1 MKRGRDNLPAAVYTT
16 AQVRAFDRI
25 AIEERG
31 IPGYELMCRAG
42 RAALDVLAARW
53 PDAHKVAVVCGAGN
67 NAGDGYVVARLA
79 RAAGYSVRLEAVV
92 PPERL
97 RGDAKQAW
105 EDCRA
110 AGVAAVPFGRARED
124 GFVPD
129 VVVDALLG
137 TGLDRPVEGAFA
149 AAIDALN
156 AAGAPILAL
165 DVPSGL
171 DADTGRVMNV
181 AVRADV
187 TVTFVGLKQGLFL
200 GEAPDYR
207 GELEFSD
214 LMVPP
219 DVYAGAPP
227 ALERLTPALLER
239 ALPRRARTAHK
250 GTNGRVLLVGGG
262 PGMPGAI
269 RLAAEAALRVG
280 AGLVY
285 VATWRDSVVPV
296 MAGRPEL
303 MCRAVETVD
312 DLEPLLELADV
323 VVVGPGL
330 GRSEWARRLFR
341 RVLASARPL
350 VVDADGLNLL
360 AEAPE
365 RRGNWVLTPH
375 PGEASRLLG
384 RSVGD
389 VQADRLGAVRELVA
403 RFDATV
409 VLKGACSLVGTTRVD
424 RGTARVHG
432 GTAAGVTATADGTA
446 AEGTPTADGT
456 AAADGAP
463 ADGAATARA
472 HTGAADVAV
481 CDYGNPGMGTGG
493 TGDVLAG
500 VLGGL
505 AGQLGDLARAAR
517 AGVLLHAL
525 AGDDAAADGGERGMA
540 ASDLLPAL
548 RRRANPR

>member
-1 MKRGRDNLPAAVYTT
+1 VKRGRDNLPAAVYTT

-25 AIEERG
+25 AIEQRG

-42 RAALDVLAARW
+42 RAALDVLEARW
-53 PDAHKVAVVCGAGN
+53 PEAHKLAVVCGAGN

-79 RAAGYSVRLEAVV
+79 RAAGYSVHLETVV

-110 AGVAAVPFGRARED
+110 AGVDAVPFGGGRED

-137 TGLDRPVEGAFA
+137 TGLDRPVEGTFA
-149 AAIDALN
+149 GAIDALN
-156 AAGAPILAL
+156 RAGAPILAL

-207 GELEFSD
+207 GDLEFSD
-214 LMVPP
+214 LMLPP
-219 DVYAGAPP
+219 DVYAGAPL
-227 ALERLTPALLER
+227 ALERLTPKLLER
-239 ALPRRARTAHK
+239 TLPRRARTAHK

-303 MCRAVETVD
+303 MCRGVDTVE

-330 GRSEWARRLFR
+330 GRSEWAQALFR

-384 RSVGD
+384 RGIGD
-389 VQADRLGAVRELVA
+389 VQADRLGAVRELVV
-403 RFDATV
+403 RFDAAV
-409 VLKGACSLVGTTRVD
+409 VLKGACTLVGTRHIAGGGAA
-424 RGTARVHG
+424 RG
-432 GTAAGVTATADGTA
+432 
-446 AEGTPTADGT
+446 E
-456 AAADGAP
+456 AADV
-463 ADGAATARA
+463 
-472 HTGAADVAV
+472 DVAV

-505 AGQLGDLARAAR
+505 TAQLRDLEQAAR

-525 AGDDAAADGGERGMA
+525 AGDDAAAEGGERGMA

-548 RRRANPR
+548 RRRANPL

>member
-1 MKRGRDNLPAAVYTT
+1 MTRVKRGRDNLPAAVYST

-25 AIEERG
+25 AIDERG

-42 RAALDVLAARW
+42 RAALDVLKARW
-53 PDAHKVAVVCGAGN
+53 PDAHKIAVFCGAGN

-79 RAAGYSVRLEAVV
+79 RAAGFSVHLEAVV

-97 RGDAKQAW
+97 RGDAQRAW
-105 EDCRA
+105 QDCRA
-110 AGVAAVPFGRARED
+110 AGVTAVPFGSGQD
-124 GFVPD
+124 GGFAPD
-129 VVVDALLG
+129 VIVDALLG
-137 TGLDRPVEGAFA
+137 TGLDRPVEGTFA
-149 AAIDALN
+149 EAVDALN
-156 AAGAPILAL
+156 GASAPILAL

-187 TVTFVGLKQGLFL
+187 TITFVALKQGLFL
-200 GEAPDYR
+200 GEAPDFR

-219 DVYAGAPP
+219 DVFEGAPRV
-227 ALERLTPALLER
+227 LERLTSALLER
-239 ALPRRARTAHK
+239 TLPRRARSAHK

-303 MCRAVETVD
+303 MCRAVETAE

-323 VVVGPGL
+323 VVIGPGL
-330 GRSEWARRLFR
+330 GRSEWARQLFR
-341 RVLASARPL
+341 RVLASPRPL

-360 AEAPE
+360 AEAPI

-384 RSVGD
+384 CSIGE
-389 VQADRLGAVRELVA
+389 VQADRLGAVRKLVE
-403 RFDATV
+403 RFDAAV
-409 VLKGACSLVGTTRVD
+409 VLKGACSLVGTA
-424 RGTARVHG
+424 RGGDGEAG
-432 GTAAGVTATADGTA
+432 QAEAAEAGVAVSAGRAEAAVADI
-446 AEGTPTADGT
+446 
-456 AAADGAP
+456 
-463 ADGAATARA
+463 
-472 HTGAADVAV
+472 AV
-481 CDYGNPGMGTGG
+481 CDYGNPGMATGG
-493 TGDVLAG
+493 TGDVLSG

-505 AGQLGDLARAAR
+505 TGQLRNLAQAAR

-548 RRRANPR
+548 RRRANPL

>member
-1 MKRGRDNLPAAVYTT
+1 MKRDRDNLPTAVYTT

-25 AIEERG
+25 AINERG

-42 RAALDVLAARW
+42 RAALDALKAHW
-53 PDAHKVAVVCGAGN
+53 PDAHKIAVFCGAGN

-79 RAAGYSVRLEAVV
+79 RAAGYSVHVESVV
-92 PPERL
+92 PTERL

-105 EDCRA
+105 EDA
-110 AGVAAVPFGRARED
+110 AKAGVTAVPFGSGQDR
-124 GFVPD
+124 GFAPD
-129 VVVDALLG
+129 VIVDALLG
-137 TGLDRPVEGAFA
+137 TGLDRPVEGTFA
-149 AAIDALN
+149 VAVDALN
-156 AAGAPILAL
+156 GAGAPILAL

-171 DADTGRVMNV
+171 DADTGRVMNK

-187 TVTFVGLKQGLFL
+187 TITFVGLKQGLFL

-219 DVYAGAPP
+219 DVFAGTPP
-227 ALERLTPALLER
+227 VLERLAPALLER
-239 ALPRRARTAHK
+239 TLPRRARTAHK

-323 VVVGPGL
+323 VVIGPGL

-341 RVLASARPL
+341 RVLASPQPL
-350 VVDADGLNLL
+350 VIDADGLNLL
-360 AEAPE
+360 ADAPL

-384 RSVGD
+384 SSIGD
-389 VQADRLGAVRELVA
+389 VQADRLGAVRELA
-403 RFDATV
+403 TRFDATV
-409 VLKGACSLVGTTRVD
+409 ILKGACSLVGTVR
-424 RGTARVHG
+424 
-432 GTAAGVTATADGTA
+432 ADGKTMHHD
-446 AEGTPTADGT
+446 AD
-456 AAADGAP
+456 AD
-463 ADGAATARA
+463 ADV
-472 HTGAADVAV
+472 DVAV
-481 CDYGNPGMGTGG
+481 CDYGNPGMATGG
-493 TGDVLAG
+493 TGDVLSG

-505 AGQLGDLARAAR
+505 AGQLRVLAQAAR

-525 AGDDAAADGGERGMA
+525 AGDDAAAEGGERGMV

-548 RRRANPR
+548 RRRANPS

>member
-1 MKRGRDNLPAAVYTT
+1 VKRGRDTLPAAVYTT

-25 AIEERG
+25 AIDERG

-42 RAALDVLAARW
+42 SAALSVLEARW
-53 PDAHKVAVVCGAGN
+53 PDAHKIAVICGAGN

-79 RAAGYSVRLEAVV
+79 RAAGYAVHLEAVV

-97 RGDAKQAW
+97 RGDARRAW
-105 EDCRA
+105 EECRD
-110 AGVAAVPFGRARED
+110 AGVAAVPFGAGRED
-124 GFVPD
+124 AFVPD

-149 AAIDALN
+149 AAVEALN
-156 AAGAPILAL
+156 ASGAPVLAL

-171 DADTGRVMNV
+171 DADTGRIMGV

-187 TVTFVGLKQGLFL
+187 TITFVGLKQGLFL
-200 GEAPDYR
+200 GAAPDYR

-214 LMVPP
+214 LMLPP
-219 DVYAGAPP
+219 DVTAGAPP
-227 ALERLTPALLER
+227 VLERLRPDLLER
-239 ALPRRARTAHK
+239 TLPRRARSAHK

-280 AGLVY
+280 AGLVE

-303 MCRAVETVD
+303 MCRAVETVE
-312 DLEPLLELADV
+312 DLEPRLALADV

-330 GRSEWARRLFR
+330 GRSEWAKALLE
-341 RVLASARPL
+341 RVLASELPL

-360 AEAPE
+360 AEAPP

-403 RFDATV
+403 RFDAAV
-409 VLKGACSLVGTTRVD
+409 VLKGACTLVGTPRESLD
-424 RGTARVHG
+424 GPHAG
-432 GTAAGVTATADGTA
+432 ESGAAGA
-446 AEGTPTADGT
+446 APV
-456 AAADGAP
+456 
-463 ADGAATARA
+463 
-472 HTGAADVAV
+472 DVAV
-481 CDYGNPGMGTGG
+481 CDYGNPGMATGG

-505 AGQLGDLARAAR
+505 CAQLKDLRLAAR

-525 AGDDAAADGGERGMA
+525 GGDDAAADGGERGMTA
-540 ASDLLPAL
+540 GDLLPAL
-548 RRRANPR
+548 RRRANPT